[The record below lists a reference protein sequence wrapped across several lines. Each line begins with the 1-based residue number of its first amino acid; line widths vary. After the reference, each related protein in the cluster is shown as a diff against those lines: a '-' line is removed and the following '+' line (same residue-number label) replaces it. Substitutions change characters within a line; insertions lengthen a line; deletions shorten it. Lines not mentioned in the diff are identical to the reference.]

1 MGKATIWRARLSI
14 KLCCSSHSA
23 CCAENSIQ
31 KRCHSMA
38 TLRSSSFNQRP
49 LQATDQR
56 KIQVRCY
63 ETNLM
68 CTDRS
73 SIVHTRA
80 RRGPAAVPA
89 VIPPSNI
96 EKAHGT
102 LLTPPTAANA
112 GGGQRCV
119 SSPHDTAHLRSL
131 CHSLSSA
138 ARSTYAPHRSSEPI
152 AAPHP
157 TVARNV
163 CSCCCSEPSA
173 ACRSASSASSPIT

>member
-1 MGKATIWRARLSI
+1 MLFKPVSLLCREFHPETLSFDGDSTFFIVQSKAPTGDRPAQD
-14 KLCCSSHSA
+14 SS
-23 CCAENSIQ
+23 Q
-31 KRCHSMA
+31 M
-38 TLRSSSFNQRP
+38 LR
-49 LQATDQR
+49 DQFD
-56 KIQVRCY
+56 VH
-63 ETNLM
+63 
-68 CTDRS
+68 DRS